1 MKSSKKGSP
10 AKILSQ
16 VLASQRS
23 KQFSS
28 PKKSEVKV
36 DEEIKESESAIAEES
51 RSLADQFEVISSS
64 EIKDAIIEAGVPN
77 HDEEQSEE
85 EEEDGEEE
93 EEESSDEEDEESE
106 KEVSCRHHSK
116 PQSA

>member
-1 MKSSKKGSP
+1 MSKF
-10 AKILSQ
+10 Q
-16 VLASQRS
+16 
-23 KQFSS
+23 
-28 PKKSEVKV
+28 
-36 DEEIKESESAIAEES
+36 ES

-116 PQSA
+116 PQSAQRQWKKMTSSPSRITGGGLGLMNDEEDD